1 MSLFISRRKMC
12 LPLLMPYGRIKE
24 IQKDPFMPYGE
35 IKEILK
41 DPFMP
46 YGKFKEILFFTLFF
60 QKKLWYTIQ
69 AAQRRDETQRLSG
82 GRSDGI

>member
-1 MSLFISRRKMC
+1 
-12 LPLLMPYGRIKE
+12 MPYGRIKE

-46 YGKFKEILFFTLFF
+46 YGKFKEILIIKSCFLHCFFRKNYGILYRRHRDVM
-60 QKKLWYTIQ
+60 KHSGCP
-69 AAQRRDETQRLSG
+69 AA
-82 GRSDGI
+82 GRMEFK